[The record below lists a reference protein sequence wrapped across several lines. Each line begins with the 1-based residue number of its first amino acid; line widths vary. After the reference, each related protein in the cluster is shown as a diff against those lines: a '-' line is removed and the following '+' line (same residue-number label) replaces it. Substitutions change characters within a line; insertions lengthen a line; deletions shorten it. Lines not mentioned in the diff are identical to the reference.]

1 MTSTDLAK
9 SSLLAAAL
17 NSFVAIV
24 LRLLTFIS
32 NAFIL
37 RYVSRSEFIS
47 FSIQRKLLFHY
58 NNAQHNFI
66 SVQMI
71 NYCFQ
76 VSI

>member
-1 MTSTDLAK
+1 LAK

-37 RYVSRSEFIS
+37 RYVSRSEFIALSKKRKIIYFYS
-47 FSIQRKLLFHY
+47 FTFQFS
-58 NNAQHNFI
+58 AQ
-66 SVQMI
+66 
-71 NYCFQ
+71 
-76 VSI
+76 